1 MHAETEQP
9 KSGAKGVI
17 HIVRQTRSG
26 DPAGRSDFLISF
38 GGKTDGVG
46 AFYLGKAFNLDDL
59 SALLRKTGVSQD
71 EADTAAQVLRA
82 QPCYEIPNVRLRR
95 VFLRNLGL

>member
-1 MHAETEQP
+1 MPAQPEQP

-17 HIVRQTRSG
+17 HIVRQARFG
-26 DPAGRSDFLISF
+26 DLAGRSDFLISF

-46 AFYLGKAFNLDDL
+46 VFYLGKAFNLDDL
-59 SALLRKTGVSQD
+59 RALLAKTGVSPD

-82 QPCYEIPNVRLRR
+82 QPCHEIPNVRLRR